1 MRPFPCTVQ
10 FMRSVELKDDVTKG
24 RIEVILFEVI
34 AKLCGTKARGDVAKG
49 KTDAKFRFAT
59 DIAGCM
65 LEELEDKTGF
75 STVDNATELETEG
88 LTMAAAVE
96 RFLLEKVVLLIGGI
110 VGDSVPD
117 AMPNGKFEGLLL

>member
-1 MRPFPCTVQ
+1 M
-10 FMRSVELKDDVTKG
+10 SVELKDDVTKG
-24 RIEVILFEVI
+24 RIEVILLFEVI
-34 AKLCGTKARGDVAKG
+34 AKLCGTKARDDVAKG
-49 KTDAKFRFAT
+49 KTDAKFQFAT

-96 RFLLEKVVLLIGGI
+96 RFLLKKVVLLI
-110 VGDSVPD
+110 GDSVPD